1 MYIDHRQHILATD
14 VLSHIGLFHVSYDT
28 AAIHLTV
35 HIILVIVLAILFA
48 LWFHT
53 DITVLLP
60 KWQHA
65 MNAEVNWR
73 KRS

>member
-1 MYIDHRQHILATD
+1 MSIDHHHHILATD

-35 HIILVIVLAILFA
+35 HIVIYIIMAILFA

-65 MNAEVNWR
+65 MTAELSWR
-73 KRS
+73 KQS